1 MVVKDIYVS
10 KFIPVSEVWD
20 NCYFSKEEC
29 SPQHRCDT
37 RQLCV
42 E

>member
-1 MVVKDIYVS
+1 MVVKDICF
-10 KFIPVSEVWD
+10 KVWD

-29 SPQHRCDT
+29 SPEHCYDT
-37 RQLCV
+37 GQLCA

>member
-1 MVVKDIYVS
+1 MVVKDICFKVYS
-10 KFIPVSEVWD
+10 KVSEVWD

-29 SPQHRCDT
+29 SPQHCYDT
-37 RQLCV
+37 GQLCA